1 MNIVRGFSVP
11 GDGWRLGPGR
21 GRVGAAFLLGMAA
34 GLASESMGGPMRFSR
49 LTVPATIAVALLLAP
64 SVAGTQSTA
73 KTYRIAVLGNENN
86 PPWEGFR
93 QGLRELGYVDGQNV
107 SIDWRWSE
115 GKPDRLPALATDVVA
130 LKPDVIVAS
139 GTQAIRAVKRATS
152 AIPIVMTT
160 SSYPDKIG
168 LVDSLSR
175 PGGNVTGLSNV
186 GPELS
191 GKKLELLKEVAPK
204 VSRVA
209 VLFNP
214 ASEVEP
220 LSVQELSLAAP
231 AVGIEIQPVEIR
243 SPDAFAMAFAALLP
257 SRNHAL
263 LALGN
268 PINFRGRQ
276 HITGFALQNG
286 LPSIYDERLFVE
298 AGGLM
303 SYAPSFT
310 DAFRRA
316 ATYVDKLLK
325 GAKAADL
332 PVEQPTRIELV
343 INLKTA
349 KALGLTIPPAVLARA
364 DEVIQ

>member
-1 MNIVRGFSVP
+1 MNWSHAVLTAI
-11 GDGWRLGPGR
+11 L
-21 GRVGAAFLLGMAA
+21 A
-34 GLASESMGGPMRFSR
+34 LASLAISER
-49 LTVPATIAVALLLAP
+49 VVAQP
-64 SVAGTQSTA
+64 PG
-73 KTYRIAVLGNENN
+73 KIHRIGVLGNENN
-86 PPWEGFR
+86 PPWDGFR

-107 SIDWRWSE
+107 TIEWRWSE
-115 GKPDRLPALATDVVA
+115 GRPDRFPGLATEVVA

-139 GTQAIRAVKRATS
+139 GTQAIRAAKRATS

-168 LVDSLSR
+168 LVNSLSR

-191 GKKLELLKEVAPK
+191 GKKLELLKEIAPK
-204 VSRVA
+204 ASRVA

-214 ASEVEP
+214 ASDVEP
-220 LSVQELSLAAP
+220 LAVRELSAAAP
-231 AVGIEIQPVEIR
+231 AVGVEIQSVEVR
-243 SPDAFAMAFAALLP
+243 SPDDFSAAFAALSP
-257 SRNHAL
+257 SRIDAL

-276 HITGFALQNG
+276 LIADFALKNR

-298 AGGLM
+298 AGGLI

-310 DAFRRA
+310 DSFRRA
-316 ATYVDKLLK
+316 ATYVDKILK
-325 GAKAADL
+325 GQQPADL
-332 PVEQPTRIELV
+332 PVEQPTKFDLV

-349 KALGLTIPPAVLARA
+349 KALGLTIPPSLLLRA
-364 DEVIQ
+364 DHVIE